1 MANYKFGNFLCELR
15 IEKGLTQGELGEML
29 GVSDAAISKW
39 ENGEA
44 MPRLAKLQQL
54 ADVFDVSVNE
64 LATGERNSAGNY
76 IDELRSQG
84 RAELNKNKDNR
95 TKKLKLKLYIVFAIS
110 IVFIFTIV
118 FLLNFISNKSDIAAS
133 FTKSLS
139 FVLIEV
145 GIFGVIN
152 GLFSYGREFT
162 SFKKTV
168 FDSTREFP
176 ILRSSCSY
184 DLPLL
189 IASAIGGVFGFLLV
203 FQGLSNQLFN
213 NKTSIVLLAYTI
225 VVITISFFVKRGPQ
239 TLVFT
244 PKGFFK
250 EDFNG
255 EFVNYDECEIKI
267 KAIFYKDYSHKIL
280 IKNGRV
286 KYKCFV
292 PKFVDSESVLEY
304 LSNDEKELM
313 RKEGFKTKSS
323 NWLGSVAIFCF
334 VAGIWGIL
342 AADVISSFPFEEVKA
357 DKPVTVYSDLK
368 LIEADSG
375 YIFLLSSRENAMS
388 IFDVNGEFIETFVF
402 ENPEGGAAEGLLFRN
417 NIYVTF
423 SRASRVYKFSETG
436 GFIGLLNETDDG
448 IAIYDYKG
456 DVLKTVK
463 QSEINSNKMTHS
475 ARFIAFDEDKIYTI
489 ISGNDKKI
497 YSYNGVKKSVNET
510 VDYFTDET
518 QNYELT
524 ICGVCNKN
532 GEIVVK
538 NRVVIFLPLGI
549 VLLIAG
555 TIIEFKVISKNKKS
569 IIIRQAK
576 SHLI

>member
-1 MANYKFGNFLCELR
+1 MANYKFGNFLYELR
-15 IEKGLTQGELGEML
+15 SEKGLTQGELGKKL

-44 MPRLAKLQQL
+44 MPRLEKLQKL
-54 ADVFDVSVNE
+54 ADIFNVSVNE

-95 TKKLKLKLYIVFAIS
+95 TKKLKVKLYIVFAIS

-118 FLLNFISNKSDIAAS
+118 FLLNFILNKSDIAAS

-189 IASAIGGVFGFLLV
+189 IASSIGGVFGFLLV
-203 FQGLSNQLFN
+203 FQGLTNQLFN

-267 KAIFYKDYSHKIL
+267 KAIFYKDYSHKIS
-280 IKNGRV
+280 IKDGRV
-286 KYKCFV
+286 KYKSFV

-323 NWLGSVAIFCF
+323 NWLGAVGVFCL

-342 AADVISSFPFEEVKA
+342 AADMISSFPFKEVKA

-402 ENPEGGAAEGLLFRN
+402 ENSEGGAAKGLLFRN

-448 IAIYDYKG
+448 IAIYDNKC

-489 ISGNDKKI
+489 TSGNDKKI
-497 YSYNGVKKSVNET
+497 YSYNGVKKSVNEN

-524 ICGVCNKN
+524 IRGVCNKN

-538 NRVVIFLPLGI
+538 NRAVIFLPLGI

-569 IIIRQAK
+569 IKIR
-576 SHLI
+576 

>member
-225 VVITISFFVKRGPQ
+225 VVITISFFVKRVPQ

-267 KAIFYKDYSHKIL
+267 KAIFYKDYSHKFL
-280 IKNGRV
+280 IKNGKVR
-286 KYKCFV
+286 YKCFV
-292 PKFVDSESVLEY
+292 PKFVNSEAVLKY
-304 LSNDEKELM
+304 LTNNEKNLTK
-313 RKEGFKTKSS
+313 KESFDTKLS

-334 VAGIWGIL
+334 VAGMWGIL
-342 AADVISSFPFEEVKA
+342 AADMISSFPFEEVKA

-402 ENPEGGAAEGLLFRN
+402 ENPEGGVAKGLLFRN

-423 SRASRVYKFSETG
+423 SRASRVYKFSKTG
-436 GFIGLLNETDDG
+436 EFIGLLNETDDG
-448 IAIYDYKG
+448 IAIYDNKG
-456 DVLKTVK
+456 TVLKAVK

-475 ARFIAFDEDKIYTI
+475 ARFIAFDEEKIYTI
-489 ISGNDKKI
+489 TSGDDKKI
-497 YSYNGVKKSVNET
+497 YSYNGAKKSVNET

-524 ICGVCNKN
+524 IRGVCNRN
-532 GEIVVK
+532 GEIIVE
-538 NRVVIFLPLGI
+538 NRAVIFLPLGI

-555 TIIEFKVISKNKKS
+555 IIIQVKVFLKNKK
-569 IIIRQAK
+569 QT
-576 SHLI
+576 

>member
-15 IEKGLTQGELGEML
+15 TEKGLTQGELGEML

-54 ADVFDVSVNE
+54 ANIFEVSVNE
-64 LATGERNSAGNY
+64 LATGERNSAENY
-76 IDELRSQG
+76 IDELRAQG

-95 TKKLKLKLYIVFAIS
+95 TKVLKLKLYIVFAIS
-110 IVFIFTIV
+110 IVFIFTTV
-118 FLLNFISNKSDIAAS
+118 FLLNIISNNSDIVAS

-152 GLFSYGREFT
+152 GLFSFGAEFA
-162 SFKKTV
+162 SFKKIV

-176 ILRSSCSY
+176 TLRSSCSC

-189 IASAIGGVFGFLLV
+189 VASAIGSIFGFLLV

-213 NKTSIVLLAYTI
+213 NKVSLVLLVCTI
-225 VVITISFFVKRGPQ
+225 VVLTISIFVKRGPK

-250 EDFNG
+250 DDFNG
-255 EFVNYDECEIKI
+255 EFVNYDECEIETRP
-267 KAIFYKDYSHKIL
+267 IFYYKDYSHKIS

-292 PKFVDSESVLEY
+292 PKFVNSEAVLKY
-304 LSNDEKELM
+304 LSNNEKELTG
-313 RKEGFKTKSS
+313 KERSDTKSS

-342 AADVISSFPFEEVKA
+342 AVDMISTFPFKEVKT
-357 DKPVTVYSDLK
+357 DKPVAFHSDLK
-368 LIEADSG
+368 LIEADNG
-375 YIFLLSSRENAMS
+375 YMFLLSSSQNAMS
-388 IFDVNGEFIETFVF
+388 IFDVNGAFIENFVF
-402 ENPEGGAAEGLLFRN
+402 ENTEGGAARGVLFRD

-423 SRASRVYKFSETG
+423 SRVSRVYKFSTTG
-436 GFIGLLNETDDG
+436 EIIGLLNETDDG
-448 IAIYDYKG
+448 IAIYDNKG
-456 DVLKTVK
+456 NVLKSVR

-475 ARFIAFDEDKIYTI
+475 ARFIAFDEEKIYTI
-489 ISGNDKKI
+489 TSGDDKKI
-497 YSYNGVKKSVNET
+497 YSYNGAKKSVNET
-510 VDYFTDET
+510 MGYFTDET

-524 ICGVCNKN
+524 IRGVCNRN
-532 GEIVVK
+532 GEIIVE
-538 NRVVIFLPLGI
+538 NRAAVFFPLGI
-549 VLLIAG
+549 IFLIAG
-555 TIIEFKVISKNKKS
+555 AIILFKVVSKNKKS
-569 IIIRQAK
+569 IKIR
-576 SHLI
+576 

>member
-15 IEKGLTQGELGEML
+15 TEKGLTQSELGEML

-64 LATGERNSAGNY
+64 LATGVRNSAGNY

-152 GLFSYGREFT
+152 GLFSCGREFT
-162 SFKKTV
+162 TFKKTV

-267 KAIFYKDYSHKIL
+267 KAIFYKDYSHKIS
-280 IKNGRV
+280 IKEGRV

-323 NWLGSVAIFCF
+323 NWLGAVGVFCL
-334 VAGIWGIL
+334 VAGMWGIL
-342 AADVISSFPFEEVKA
+342 AADMISSFPFKEVKA

-368 LIEADSG
+368 FIEADSG
-375 YIFLLSSRENAMS
+375 YIYLLSSRENAMS

-402 ENPEGGAAEGLLFRN
+402 KNPEGGAAKGLLFRN

-489 ISGNDKKI
+489 TSGNDKKI

-524 ICGVCNKN
+524 VCGVCNKN
-532 GEIVVK
+532 GEIIVE
-538 NRVVIFLPLGI
+538 NRAAVFFPLGI
-549 VLLIAG
+549 IFLIAG
-555 TIIEFKVISKNKKS
+555 AIILFKVVPKNKKF
-569 IIIRQAK
+569 IKIR
-576 SHLI
+576 

>member
-15 IEKGLTQGELGEML
+15 TEKGLTQGELGEML

-54 ADVFDVSVNE
+54 ADIFDVSVNE
-64 LATGERNSAGNY
+64 LATGERNSAENY
-76 IDELRSQG
+76 IDELRAQG

-95 TKKLKLKLYIVFAIS
+95 TKKFKLKLDLVFAIS
-110 IVFIFTIV
+110 IVFIFIIV
-118 FLLNFISNKSDIAAS
+118 FLLNIISNKSDIVES

-139 FVLIEV
+139 FVIIEV

-152 GLFSYGREFT
+152 SLFSYGREFT

-176 ILRSSCSY
+176 TLRSSCSY

-189 IASAIGGVFGFLLV
+189 VASAIGGIFGFLLV

-213 NKTSIVLLAYTI
+213 NKVSLVLLVCTI
-225 VVITISFFVKRGPQ
+225 VVLTISIFVKRGPK

-250 EDFNG
+250 DDFNG
-255 EFVNYDECEIKI
+255 EFVNYDECEIET

-280 IKNGRV
+280 IKYGRV

-292 PKFVDSESVLEY
+292 PKFVDSEAVLKY
-304 LSNDEKELM
+304 LSNNEKVLT
-313 RKEGFKTKSS
+313 RKERFDTKSS
-323 NWLGSVAIFCF
+323 NWLGSVTIFCF

-342 AADVISSFPFEEVKA
+342 AVDMISTFPFKEVKT
-357 DKPVTVYSDLK
+357 DKPVAVHSDLK

-375 YIFLLSSRENAMS
+375 YMFLLSSSENAMS
-388 IFDVNGEFIETFVF
+388 IFDENGGFIETFVF
-402 ENPEGGAAEGLLFRN
+402 ENPEGGAAKGVLFRD

-423 SRASRVYKFSETG
+423 SRVSRVYKFSTTG
-436 GFIGLLNETDDG
+436 EIIGLLNETDDG
-448 IAIYDYKG
+448 IAIYDNKG
-456 DVLKTVK
+456 NVLKSVS
-463 QSEINSNKMTHS
+463 QSEINSNKMTYS
-475 ARFIAFDEDKIYTI
+475 ARFIAFDEEKIYTI
-489 ISGNDKKI
+489 TSGDDEKI
-497 YSYNGVKKSVNET
+497 YSYNGEKKSVNET
-510 VDYFTDET
+510 MDYFTDET

-524 ICGVCNKN
+524 IRGVYNKN
-532 GEIVVK
+532 GEIIVE
-538 NRVVIFLPLGI
+538 NRAAVFLPLGI
-549 VLLIAG
+549 VLLFAG
-555 TIIEFKVISKNKKS
+555 IIIQVKVILKNKK
-569 IIIRQAK
+569 QT
-576 SHLI
+576 